1 MATLDNIGGCLRK
14 HSRQTRLRRSVG
26 SSQPQSGLA
35 ASSNTT
41 ATASTN
47 NEQFS
52 WSFPYHTRQIS
63 LLCVCA
69 CLCVCLERRES
80 NEKRG
85 ERREERGERGEERRR
100 ERGETELTMYL
111 PVHIGKME
119 RKIQASKPFPGIYT
133 QRHRT
138 LFLLSFSFSASPP
151 HPLFACIHTYCGV
164 YLHVVNAVTE
174 LATNAHD
181 SSFLCERFSNSRRA
195 SNPLLQTCS
204 MYLKEGT
211 MRGGCTKTREKNKDA
226 ESPMVGSR

>member
-69 CLCVCLERRES
+69 CLRGEGREGRG
-80 NEKRG
+80 EKEG
-85 ERREERGERGEERRR
+85 ERRDRANNVP
-100 ERGETELTMYL
+100 